1 MRFAFAVLPL
11 ALALGACNATP
22 VYQDPRLAAKVDRQ
36 RITRDNCLLS
46 HAPQLDNGGADVRG
60 IARAVAAA
68 CSDETE
74 KLLALSV
81 PYPDAKARE
90 GYAQEAVRRAADIVV
105 TFRGGSARLEERRAG
120 EPTPLTR

>member
-1 MRFAFAVLPL
+1 MHLVFAVLPL
-11 ALALGACNATP
+11 VLALGACNATP
-22 VYQDPRLAAKVDRQ
+22 VYQDPRLAGKVDRQ
-36 RITRDNCLLS
+36 RIARDNCLLS
-46 HAPQLDNGGADVRG
+46 HAPQLDNGGPDVRG
-60 IARAVAAA
+60 IARSVAAA

-105 TFRGGSARLEERRAG
+105 TFRGGSVGLEERRAG
-120 EPTPLTR
+120 EPTLLTR